1 MMIVNPDVI
10 KGNLGAPPPKPYAG
24 DDDVVTSKIDAALDL
39 ERGWTGWPGEN
50 TEGTVQHTPNLAP
63 LSFIRT
69 FIERVPEMAVKFGS
83 NLDDGENGTTMSLK
97 TSENAMLQ
105 DNEMLV
111 AQYTAEMAT
120 LVKAIQE
127 ALKNAN
133 LNVRIEDL
141 GVQVT
146 PGMYRSAGQGQSMR
160 QSVFTIQGDY
170 KLFFSQEI

>member
-1 MMIVNPDVI
+1 
-10 KGNLGAPPPKPYAG
+10 
-24 DDDVVTSKIDAALDL
+24 
-39 ERGWTGWPGEN
+39 
-50 TEGTVQHTPNLAP
+50 
-63 LSFIRT
+63 
-69 FIERVPEMAVKFGS
+69 MAVKFGS

-146 PGMYRSAGQGQSMR
+146 PGMYRSAGQGQSAR

-170 KLFFSQEI
+170 KLFFS